1 MKPLTLDFLNEFH
14 QARRDMFGNCLRA
27 PVIEA
32 KDIEI
37 ANWASKGAS
46 TDLYAGRTKA
56 GFGYNMTVEAY
67 LESIKYTSGTGEK
80 ALYP

>member
-1 MKPLTLDFLNEFH
+1 MKPLTLDFLNKFH
-14 QARRDMFGNCLRA
+14 QARGGRYGRA

-37 ANWASKGAS
+37 ANWVSKGAS

-56 GFGYNMTVEAY
+56 GVGYNIEVEAY
-67 LESIKYTSGTGEK
+67 LDSIRYTSSKLGNEK
-80 ALYP
+80 FTYP